1 MDVTKSI
8 FEGLDWFVL
17 GLYFAILVGVAVWV
31 ALQRNKNTEDYFLAG
46 RNVGWFVIGA
56 SIFASNI
63 GSEHVVGLAGTG
75 FSSGTPLAHYELH
88 AWIVLLL
95 GWLFLPFYIRSGAF
109 TMPEFLEKRF
119 DSRSRWFLSVFSLF
133 AYVLTKVSVTIYAG
147 GIVVSELLNLDFW
160 VGAIGIVVFTGI
172 YTIIGGLKAVVYTET
187 LQTIVLILG
196 SVIITFLGFQEVGG
210 WDELTKTVTEVSPDH
225 FNMWRPWDDPDFP
238 WAGLL
243 FGGTIVGIWYWCT
256 DQYIVQR
263 TLAANNITIGRR
275 GAIFGAY
282 LKLLPILIFLVP
294 GIIAYA
300 LTIQNPEI
308 YSVIDPVTGVE
319 RADRAFPMLV
329 TTLLPVGLKGL
340 VAGGLM
346 AALMSSLASVFN
358 SCSTIFT
365 IDIYKQ
371 ISPEKSEQFLVNV
384 GKIATVV
391 IVVLG
396 IAWIPIMEKIGGGV
410 MYQYLQN
417 VQAYIAPPVTT
428 VFLLG
433 IIWKRVNAQ
442 AAIVTLFS
450 GLFLLILRLGSE
462 IATNEG
468 IIESGFLYDFASV
481 NFSYMAIWMFIF
493 SVALCISTSLLTS
506 EPDYKK
512 IQGLSYGTLTSSD
525 RISSEKSYTTIDVV
539 LSIVLVLIV
548 IGILIFFSPIFF
560 DLKFNKLIIFF
571 FFYILPVL
579 SGSSIL

>member
-1 MDVTKSI
+1 MNSSSI
-8 FEGLDWFVL
+8 FQTLDWVVL
-17 GLYFAILVGVAVWV
+17 GIYFLILIVVAVWV

-95 GWLFLPFYIRSGAF
+95 GWLFLPFYMRSGAF

-160 VGAIGIVVFTGI
+160 IGAIGIVVFTGI

-187 LQTIVLILG
+187 LQTVVLILG
-196 SVIITFLGFQEVGG
+196 SVIITYLGFQEVGG
-210 WDELTKTVTEVSPDH
+210 WNELTKTVTEVSPDH
-225 FNMWRPWDDPDFP
+225 FNMWRPMNDPDFP
-238 WAGLL
+238 WTGLL
-243 FGGTIVGIWYWCT
+243 IGGTIVGIWYWCT

-263 TLAANNITIGRR
+263 TLAANNIMIGRR

-282 LKLLPILIFLVP
+282 LKLLPILIFLIP

-300 LTIQNPEI
+300 LTIQNPEMFN
-308 YSVIDPVTGVE
+308 VIDSNGIE

-329 TTLLPVGLKGL
+329 TTLLPVGIKGL

-365 IDIYKQ
+365 IDIYKK
-371 ISPEKSEQFLVNV
+371 IKPEKSEKYLVNI
-384 GKIATVV
+384 GKIATLV

-417 VQAYIAPPVTT
+417 VQAYIGPPVTA

-433 IIWKRVNAQ
+433 ILWKRINAQ
-442 AAIVTLFS
+442 ASIVTLS
-450 GLFLLILRLGSE
+450 AGLVLLIVRLSSE
-462 IATNEG
+462 IYFQSEISSGIVVDSVFFEFAT
-468 IIESGFLYDFASV
+468 I
-481 NFSYMAIWMFIF
+481 NFSHMAIFIF
-493 SVALCISTSLLTS
+493 VFSALLCVTVSILTD
-506 EPDYKK
+506 EPDYSRIK
-512 IQGLSYGTLTSSD
+512 GLSFGTTT
-525 RISSEKSYTTIDVV
+525 REMISKEKSYTNFDIIFSV
-539 LSIVLVLIV
+539 LLVLLV
-548 IGILIFFSPIFF
+548 IGILVFFSPLFF
-560 DLKFNKLIIFF
+560 
-571 FFYILPVL
+571 
-579 SGSSIL
+579 

>member
-1 MDVTKSI
+1 MNSSSI
-8 FEGLDWFVL
+8 FQTLDWFVL
-17 GLYFAILVGVAVWV
+17 GIYFLILIVVAVWV
-31 ALQRNKNTEDYFLAG
+31 ALKRNKNTEDYFLAG

-95 GWLFLPFYIRSGAF
+95 GWLFLPFYMRSGAF

-160 VGAIGIVVFTGI
+160 IGAIGIVVFTGI
-172 YTIIGGLKAVVYTET
+172 YTITGGLKAVVYTET
-187 LQTIVLILG
+187 LQTVVLILG
-196 SVIITFLGFQEVGG
+196 SVIITYLGFQEVGG
-210 WDELTKTVTEVSPDH
+210 WNELTRTVTQVSPDH
-225 FNMWRPWDDPDFP
+225 FNMWRPMNDPNFP
-238 WAGLL
+238 WTGLL
-243 FGGTIVGIWYWCT
+243 IGGTIVGIWYWCT

-263 TLAANNITIGRR
+263 TLAANNIMIGRR

-282 LKLLPILIFLVP
+282 LKLLPILIFLIP

-308 YSVIDPVTGVE
+308 YNVIDSDGIE

-329 TTLLPVGLKGL
+329 TTLLPVGIKGL

-365 IDIYKQ
+365 IDIYKK
-371 ISPEKSEQFLVNV
+371 IKPEKSEKYLVNI
-384 GKIATVV
+384 GKIATLV
-391 IVVLG
+391 IVILG

-417 VQAYIAPPVTT
+417 VQAYIGPPVTA

-433 IIWKRVNAQ
+433 ILWKRINAQ
-442 AAIVTLFS
+442 ASIITLCA
-450 GLFLLILRLGSE
+450 GLFLLVARLSSE
-462 IATNEG
+462 IYFQSEISSGIVVDNIFFEFAT
-468 IIESGFLYDFASV
+468 I
-481 NFSYMAIWMFIF
+481 NFSHMAIFIF
-493 SVALCISTSLLTS
+493 VFSALLCVTVSILTD
-506 EPDYKK
+506 EPDYSRIK
-512 IQGLSYGTLTSSD
+512 GLSFGTTT
-525 RISSEKSYTTIDVV
+525 REMISKEKSYTNYDIIFSV
-539 LSIVLVLIV
+539 LLVLLV
-548 IGILIFFSPIFF
+548 IGILVFFSPIFF
-560 DLKFNKLIIFF
+560 
-571 FFYILPVL
+571 
-579 SGSSIL
+579 

>member
-1 MDVTKSI
+1 MEETKSI
-8 FEGLDWFVL
+8 FESLDWIIL

-31 ALQRNKNTEDYFLAG
+31 ALQKNKNTEDYFLAG

-160 VGAIGIVVFTGI
+160 VGAIGIVIFTGI

-187 LQTIVLILG
+187 LQTVVLILG
-196 SVIITFLGFQEVGG
+196 SVIITYLGFQEVGG
-210 WDELTKTVTEVSPDH
+210 WNQLTETVLEASPEH

-300 LTIQNPEI
+300 LTIQNPEVF
-308 YSVIDPVTGVE
+308 SVIDPDTGLE

-371 ISPEKSEQFLVNV
+371 ISPNKSELFLVNV
-384 GKIATVV
+384 GKLATVV

-462 IATNEG
+462 IASNEG
-468 IIESGFLYDFASV
+468 IIIDGFLYEFASI
-481 NFSYMAIWMFIF
+481 NFSYMAIWMFLF
-493 SVALCISTSLLTS
+493 SVALCISVSLMTS
-506 EPDYKK
+506 EPDYRR
-512 IQGLSYGTLTSSD
+512 IEGLSYGTLTESD
-525 RISSEKSYTTIDVV
+525 RISSEKSYSTIDII
-539 LSIVLVLIV
+539 LSLVLVLIV
-548 IGILIFFSPIFF
+548 VGILLFFSPIFF
-560 DLKFNKLIIFF
+560 
-571 FFYILPVL
+571 
-579 SGSSIL
+579 

>member
-1 MDVTKSI
+1 MNSSSI
-8 FEGLDWFVL
+8 FQTLDWVVL
-17 GLYFAILVGVAVWV
+17 GIYFLILIVVAVWV
-31 ALQRNKNTEDYFLAG
+31 ALQRNKNLEDYFLAG

-95 GWLFLPFYIRSGAF
+95 GWLFLPFYMRSGAF

-160 VGAIGIVVFTGI
+160 IGAIGIVVFTGI

-187 LQTIVLILG
+187 LQTVVLILG
-196 SVIITFLGFQEVGG
+196 SVIITYLGFQEVGG
-210 WDELTKTVTEVSPDH
+210 WNELTKTVTEVSPDH
-225 FNMWRPWDDPDFP
+225 FNMWRPMNDPDFP
-238 WAGLL
+238 WTGLL
-243 FGGTIVGIWYWCT
+243 IGGTIVGIWYWCT

-263 TLAANNITIGRR
+263 TLAANNIMIGRR

-282 LKLLPILIFLVP
+282 LKLLPILIFLIP

-300 LTIQNPEI
+300 LTLQNPEMFN
-308 YSVIDPVTGVE
+308 VIDSNGIE

-329 TTLLPVGLKGL
+329 TTLLPVGIKGL

-365 IDIYKQ
+365 IDIYKK
-371 ISPEKSEQFLVNV
+371 IKPEKSEKYLVNI
-384 GKIATVV
+384 GKIATLV

-417 VQAYIAPPVTT
+417 VQAYIGPPVTA

-433 IIWKRVNAQ
+433 ILWKRINAQ
-442 AAIVTLFS
+442 ASIVTLS
-450 GLFLLILRLGSE
+450 AGLVLLIVRLSSE
-462 IATNEG
+462 IYFQSEISSGIVVDSVFFEFAT
-468 IIESGFLYDFASV
+468 I
-481 NFSYMAIWMFIF
+481 NFSHMAIFIF
-493 SVALCISTSLLTS
+493 VFSALLCVTVSILTD
-506 EPDYKK
+506 EPDYSRIK
-512 IQGLSYGTLTSSD
+512 GLSFGTTT
-525 RISSEKSYTTIDVV
+525 REMISKEKSYTNFDIIFSV
-539 LSIVLVLIV
+539 LLVLLV
-548 IGILIFFSPIFF
+548 IGILVFFSPIFF
-560 DLKFNKLIIFF
+560 
-571 FFYILPVL
+571 
-579 SGSSIL
+579 

>member
-1 MDVTKSI
+1 MEETKTI
-8 FEGLDWFVL
+8 FESLDWVVL

-31 ALQRNKNTEDYFLAG
+31 ALQKNKNTEDYFLAG

-147 GIVVSELLNLDFW
+147 GIVVSELLNIDFW
-160 VGAIGIVVFTGI
+160 VGAIGIVIFTGA
-172 YTIIGGLKAVVYTET
+172 YTILGGLRAVVYTET
-187 LQTIVLILG
+187 LQTVVLIMG
-196 SVIITFLGFQEVGG
+196 SVIITYLGFQEVGG
-210 WDELTKTVTEVSPDH
+210 WTQLTETVTQVSPEH

-294 GIIAYA
+294 GIIAFA
-300 LTIQNPEI
+300 LTIQNPE
-308 YSVIDPVTGVE
+308 VFNVMDVNGVQK
-319 RADRAFPMLV
+319 ADRAFPMLV

-365 IDIYKQ
+365 IDIYKK
-371 ISPEKSEQFLVNV
+371 ISPNKSEKFLVNV
-384 GKIATVV
+384 GKVATVV
-391 IVVLG
+391 IVGLG
-396 IAWIPIMEKIGGGV
+396 ILWIPIMEKIGGGV

-442 AAIVTLFS
+442 ASIVTLFA

-462 IATNEG
+462 IYYQPEIVSG
-468 IIESGFLYDFASV
+468 SDVEGFLFLFATI
-481 NFSYMAIWMFIF
+481 NFSYMAIWMFAF
-493 SVALCISTSLLTS
+493 SVALCITVTLMTA
-506 EPDYKK
+506 EPDYERIK
-512 IQGLSYGTLTSSD
+512 GLSFGTIPVHLKTNKQKDYSN
-525 RISSEKSYTTIDVV
+525 IDIV
-539 LSIVLVLIV
+539 LSFVLVLIV
-548 IGILIFFSPIFF
+548 IGICIFFSPIVF
-560 DLKFNKLIIFF
+560 
-571 FFYILPVL
+571 
-579 SGSSIL
+579 